1 MSLKERYHRPNLYQ
15 MREIA
20 MLLTF
25 IGGFIDSYTYV
36 LRGHVLAASQTGNII
51 FLSVNLANHNLPGA
65 LVKIC
70 SLISFVIGVG
80 LVTLLNLRFKVSN
93 YWRLATL
100 FPGIVTCIIVG
111 MLPANTS
118 DVIIIGLLSLSMS
131 MQTTSFSMIE
141 GQAYNNVFS
150 TGNLKK
156 AIISLSYFIYNHD
169 RDKLNTF
176 LLYIELV
183 FCFAIGALV
192 SAILQKEFNL
202 HTIWIA
208 AFLQFLVAIWYA
220 VIINWREN
228 YQNKQR
234 K

>member
-1 MSLKERYHRPNLYQ
+1 MSLKERYIRPNLYQ

-20 MLLTF
+20 MVLTF

-70 SLISFVIGVG
+70 SLIAFVLGVG
-80 LVTLLNLRFKVSN
+80 SVTLVNLHFKVSN
-93 YWRLATL
+93 YWRLMTL
-100 FPGIVTCIIVG
+100 VPGIVACVIVG
-111 MLPANTS
+111 LLPINTS
-118 DVIIIGLLSLSMS
+118 NVIIIGLLSFSMS

-141 GQAYNNVFS
+141 GQGYNNVFS

-156 AIISLSYFIYNHD
+156 AIISVSHYLYTHD
-169 RDKLNTF
+169 REKLNTF

-183 FCFAIGALV
+183 FSFAIGALV
-192 SAILQKEFNL
+192 SAVLQKVFYL
-202 HTIWIA
+202 YTIWIA
-208 AFLQFLVAIWYA
+208 AFLQFLVMAWYA
-220 VIINWREN
+220 IIIKWREDLK
-228 YQNKQR
+228 NK
-234 K
+234 